1 MTLRKSKLIN
11 LPVYTNSG
19 EQLGKISDFEFDPS
33 TQTIVRYYVR
43 SGTLLREIVQREL
56 IISREQL
63 VVVTEEKMVV
73 VDSVVPEKAMKEP
86 LKKAVPIT

>member
-19 EQLGKISDFEFDPS
+19 EHLGKISDFEFDPGS
-33 TQTIVRYYVR
+33 QTIVRYYVR
-43 SGTLLREIVQREL
+43 SGALLRELVQREL
-56 IISREQL
+56 IISHEQ
-63 VVVTEEKMVV
+63 VVMITEEKMVV
-73 VDSVVPEKAMKEP
+73 VDSVLSEKVIKEP